1 MFSKSSIQV
10 GVYSTAVYEG
20 IGFGIRTYIYNI
32 AHADTMERLVQMGA
46 AEYIESAEEL
56 LEKLMVENDTGN
68 IKEFLWKTNAFQ
80 NICVEISSLLMD

>member
-1 MFSKSSIQV
+1 
-10 GVYSTAVYEG
+10 
-20 IGFGIRTYIYNI
+20 
-32 AHADTMERLVQMGA
+32 MERLIQMGA